1 MCALC
6 CTVTLFAQAQQGFP
20 ISSEQQSPF
29 VGTDVSFLLAQA
41 QRALDL
47 REYEE
52 AAERYRAALRLATP
66 LPEAEYGLGLVLHAD
81 GLREIAEQ
89 KYLLALS
96 QRQYLRVPELVYE
109 IRYQLSALYR
119 EQGKLFDYEQQLTVV
134 AADDQAYNRVSLR
147 DNARRVL
154 YARGIDRLFELY
166 RFDAQFAFDAH
177 AELGEHYVRSGN
189 YKQAVDHLM
198 FAFVL
203 YAQRLLALSA
213 QHILNP
219 IENSYSELF
228 ATAHRVAPIRNQLNE
243 GYDVYRLLFY
253 LGAAMYG
260 DNPQSERWREVFSL
274 LVAQVNDDTSPW
286 IRLARQ
292 RLETP
297 QLEPLYQ

>member
-1 MCALC
+1 MCVLC
-6 CTVTLFAQAQQGFP
+6 CTVALFAQAQQGFP

-253 LGAAMYG
+253 LGAAMHG

-274 LVAQVNDDTSPW
+274 LVTQVNDDTSPW